1 MENKLQQGD
10 YVRNL
15 TKKQFNELMEYQP
28 NPYIPNTF
36 FKYRNEIVFDGDYFS
51 SFLEDHEL
59 KTKLSFSEFKQRAI
73 NTFNHAN

>member
-15 TKKQFNELMEYQP
+15 TKEQFEELIEIEDFPIELSYEKS
-28 NPYIPNTF
+28 NKTLGYDGSCLYTENFIPKT
-36 FKYRNEIVFDGDYFS
+36 
-51 SFLEDHEL
+51 EL
-59 KTKLSFSEFKQRAI
+59 TFSEFKQRAI